1 MKHIIILSQV
11 LVLLLL
17 AIPAAAT
24 HNNTIETVALF
35 NPLTL
40 DTPESIVFDRQ
51 GNGYISMALTG
62 EIRKIAPNGTQS
74 TLAQL
79 PIPVPLNP
87 CSPLFAVMGALTLD
101 DRDRVI
107 YLTLNT
113 CEVENKGVWKV
124 SIDTGEMSLIAPF
137 PANALINGIVLVGN
151 RLYVADSDL
160 PVIWTVSKNGGTP
173 TVFLED
179 ELLAADP
186 DVFGPGG
193 NGIQFFRGELY
204 VCVSDA
210 LQIIAV
216 PVRSHNRPGTP
227 RVHADLPY
235 GCDDFAIDI
244 VGNIYAT
251 TDPSNRL
258 LYVDRQGNTE
268 VIFDAEDLL
277 DGPTAAAF
285 GRRGLDRFNLYVTNA
300 AFPFFSIINR
310 PSLMRSTRWI
320 PGLP

>member
-1 MKHIIILSQV
+1 MKHIITLSQV

-79 PIPVPLNP
+79 PIGVPLTP
-87 CSPLFAVMGALTLD
+87 CAPLFAVMGALTLD

-113 CEVENKGVWKV
+113 CEPENKGVWKV

-216 PVRSHNRPGTP
+216 PIRSHGRPGTP

-258 LYVDRQGNTE
+258 LFVDRQGNAE